1 MPKTPGNTGLQFI
14 TRSNPLPSRNLPP
27 NLTLLWRLVVAM
39 LPSVLFTLQSKV
51 DGTLGREGLAQQV
64 LWSRTGVGWWVEPR
78 RPTLRHERHLPDDL
92 GLQLASVQVRTSPSV
107 TGMESLTSMVNRKTR
122 LARRLFS
129 GSKNFSFTSQQSLSS
144 RQIGL
149 FSTVIVSSSMP
160 SPTARVNVEAAWK
173 ALVAEKFRAR
183 SREVAPRFRRP

>member
-1 MPKTPGNTGLQFI
+1 
-14 TRSNPLPSRNLPP
+14 
-27 NLTLLWRLVVAM
+27 M

-64 LWSRTGVGWWVEPR
+64 LWSRTGMG
-78 RPTLRHERHLPDDL
+78 
-92 GLQLASVQVRTSPSV
+92 
-107 TGMESLTSMVNRKTR
+107 SLTSMVNRKTR

-183 SREVAPRFRRP
+183 SREVAPRFRRS